1 MSKKKRVLRT
11 TIFIACEGRNTEPIY
26 FEKIVEEI
34 EDQGVFSVTIYPDKS
49 DDSPVSHAL
58 GLVKEARSRIED
70 FDEVWVVFDRN
81 GYTKHKE
88 AFDLANESVNGKK
101 VNIAF
106 SSIAFEQW
114 VLLHFIKSATAFT
127 KSAQIVEFLR
137 GNGYFPDYEKKAY
150 IDTYS
155 FLRGKTLQAME
166 NSAWLKH
173 DLEKLGLLPS
183 DPVYQLNPYTDVDVL
198 VARLLG
204 INERW
209 VWGAEGAPV
218 IFADV
223 ELLVQPQA
231 DLRTLQIAVNNLTGN
246 TLLYNAANIHQHFFI
261 RSDLRNLPVTIDK
274 TTQIL
279 SGSQEI
285 FTLTTPEMYGG
296 YTLEYRIG
304 PYKVMIALHA

>member
-1 MSKKKRVLRT
+1 MSKKKRALRT

-34 EDQGVFSVTIYPDKS
+34 EDHGVFAVTIYPDKS

-58 GLVKEARSRIED
+58 GLVQEARSRIDE

-88 AFDLANESVNGKK
+88 AFDLANEPVNGKK

-114 VLLHFIKSATAFT
+114 VLLHFIKSNTAFA

-137 GNGYFPDYEKKAY
+137 ANGYFPEYEKKAY

-155 FLRGKTLQAME
+155 FLKGRTLQAIE

-173 DLEKLGLLPS
+173 ELEKPGLLPAG
-183 DPVYQLNPYTDVDVL
+183 PLYQLNPYTDVEVL

-209 VWGAEGAPV
+209 IWGAAGTPM
-218 IFADV
+218 IFAGI

-231 DLRTLQIAVNNLTGN
+231 DLRTLQIAVTNLTGN
-246 TLLYNAANIHQHFFI
+246 TLLYNAANIHQHFSI
-261 RSDLRNLPVTIDK
+261 RSDSGDLSVIIDR
-274 TTQIL
+274 TTQIQP
-279 SGSQEI
+279 GSQETFAI
-285 FTLTTPEMYGG
+285 TTTEPYSG
-296 YTLEYRIG
+296 YILEYKVDR
-304 PYKVMIALHA
+304 YKVMVAL